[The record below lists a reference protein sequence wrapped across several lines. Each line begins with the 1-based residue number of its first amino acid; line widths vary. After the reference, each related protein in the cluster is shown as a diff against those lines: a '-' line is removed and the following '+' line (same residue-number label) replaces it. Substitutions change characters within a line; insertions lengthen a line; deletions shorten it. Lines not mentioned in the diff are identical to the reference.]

1 MRAETLPRPIAADL
15 LTLTKP
21 RITLMVVLTTAA
33 AYVVATDGALD
44 WPRLV
49 HTLVGTA
56 LVAAGSG
63 ALNQYVERELDRL
76 MRRTAGRPL
85 PAGRLTPDVALAFG
99 VLLAATGLVQL
110 TLAVHPLTAAVGAA
124 TLLAYV
130 FVYTPAKRWSALATI
145 VGAFPGAAPPV
156 MGWTAVTGRLELG
169 AWLLFAL
176 LFLWQLPHFLAIAW
190 MYRDDYRAAGM
201 PVLTL
206 GDPDGARTGRQAL
219 LYAAALL
226 PVSLTPAAVGI
237 SGRIY
242 LVGALVA
249 GLVFLGFAFRFARR
263 VSKPTARQLL
273 LASVVYLPAVLG
285 AMVVDHHF
293 RF

>member
-21 RITLMVVLTTAA
+21 RITLLVVLTTAA

-76 MRRTAGRPL
+76 MRRTADRPL

-99 VLLAATGLVQL
+99 VLLAATGLLQL
-110 TLAVHPLTAAVGAA
+110 TLAVNPLTAAVGAA

-237 SGRIY
+237 SGKIY
-242 LVGALVA
+242 LVGALA
-249 GLVFLGFAFRFARR
+249 CGLVFLAFAFRFARR

-293 RF
+293 RL